1 MDDEAELPDLGIR
14 IITITV
20 NDNPQIIP
28 EIDYGDISPWIVTS
42 ILRVALES
50 MDILI
55 PPMNIKSNGEVIL
68 THSMGEEVEFEEFD
82 EGEEY

>member
-1 MDDEAELPDLGIR
+1 MDDEAELPNLGIHV
-14 IITITV
+14 ITITV

-42 ILRVALES
+42 ILRAALES

-55 PPMNIKSNGEVIL
+55 PPMNIKSNGEIIL
-68 THSMGEEVEFEEFD
+68 THSMSDEVEFEEFD
-82 EGEEY
+82 EGEDY